1 MGPKGTIEAESG
13 KFYLENPPPAP
24 AIVQMLNQLE
34 RSAFETIPVGG
45 PSWVP
50 DLKTD
55 TEGTWLSRNLK
66 GDDGS
71 ALSLAAFAGA
81 SVGEDAVH
89 DRSRLPRGVA
99 A

>member
-1 MGPKGTIEAESG
+1 
-13 KFYLENPPPAP
+13 
-24 AIVQMLNQLE
+24 MLNQLE
-34 RSAFETIPVGG
+34 RSVFETIPVGG

-81 SVGEDAVH
+81 V
-89 DRSRLPRGVA
+89 RSGTRMPYMIDHAYRAGVA
-99 A
+99 AVMGQIAMEENREVAWPGDYRA